1 MVEYKLGE
9 WNLSEIT
16 KNPKSPEF
24 QKKIKEIQTMSEKF
38 EKIKSKLDPKMS
50 SKNFMK
56 ILHDLEDISE
66 KMSLIGGY
74 ASLSYSANTQSDEA
88 TSLMTRISKL
98 GSDISNKIL
107 FFDLW
112 WKTQIDNKNANRLIK
127 DTGELSEYLKH
138 KRLVAKYSLSEPE
151 EKIINTLD
159 VTGISALVKLYDKIT
174 NAYKY
179 KMKVGKKTKILTRE
193 ELTNFVRN
201 TNPKTREDAYKT
213 LLTKYNENKG
223 VVGEIYQNITLNW
236 RHEGVDI
243 RGYQSPISMRNIGND
258 VDDKTIEVLL
268 QVCRK
273 NSPVF
278 QKFFVQ
284 KAKMLKMKKLRRYD
298 LYAPAASN
306 IKEKNYS
313 YDKSVKLVFDSL
325 VKFSPKLEKFARQV
339 FDEKHI
345 DSSVRVGKR
354 DGAFC
359 STLTPKVTP
368 FVLVNFTG
376 KSRDVFTLA
385 HELGHAVHSEA
396 AQDRSILV
404 QDAPLPLAE
413 TASTFSELLL
423 YDNISNKIT
432 DDEKKIMLSEKID
445 DLYATIMRQSFF
457 TIFEKDAHEQIGQG
471 TTIEEISKTY
481 LKNLKE
487 QFGNS
492 ITVSD
497 DFSIEWSCIPHFYH
511 TPFYCYAYSFGNL
524 LALSLFQRY
533 KKEGKEFEPDY
544 IDILAAGGSKKPED
558 LLAEHDLDIR
568 SPKFWQEGFDYIKT
582 QVKELESL
590 N

>member
-1 MVEYKLGE
+1 M
-9 WNLSEIT
+9 
-16 KNPKSPEF
+16 
-24 QKKIKEIQTMSEKF
+24 TM
-38 EKIKSKLDPKMS
+38 
-50 SKNFMK
+50 
-56 ILHDLEDISE
+56 
-66 KMSLIGGY
+66 
-74 ASLSYSANTQSDEA
+74 
-88 TSLMTRISKL
+88 ISKL

-193 ELTNFVRN
+193 ELTNFVRS
-201 TNPKTREDAYKT
+201 TSAKTREEAYKT
-213 LLTKYNENKG
+213 LLSKYNENKG

-236 RHEGVDI
+236 KHEGVDI

-258 VDDKTIEVLL
+258 VDDKTIESLL

-273 NSPVF
+273 NTPVF
-278 QKFFVQ
+278 QKFFIQ

-325 VKFSPKLEKFARQV
+325 GKFSPKLEKFARQV

-345 DSSVRVGKR
+345 DSSVRAGKR

-423 YDNISNKIT
+423 YDNISSKIT
-432 DDEKKIMLSEKID
+432 DNEKKIMLSEKID

-457 TIFEKDAHEQIGQG
+457 TIFEKDAHEQIGHG

-511 TPFYCYAYSFGNL
+511 TPFTAMRIL
-524 LALSLFQRY
+524 LEICLPYHCSKDTK
-533 KKEGKEFEPDY
+533 KKEKNLNQIISTYLQLEV
-544 IDILAAGGSKKPED
+544 
-558 LLAEHDLDIR
+558 
-568 SPKFWQEGFDYIKT
+568 PKNQKT
-582 QVKELESL
+582 C
-590 N
+590 

>member
-1 MVEYKLGE
+1 MPEYQLGE
-9 WNLSEIT
+9 WDLSKIA
-16 KNPKSPEF
+16 KSPKSPQF
-24 QKKIKEIQTMSEKF
+24 QQKIKEIHTLSQKF
-38 EKIKSKLDPKMS
+38 EKIKSQLDPKMP
-50 SKNFMK
+50 SKKFMK
-56 ILHDLEDISE
+56 ILEEIETISE
-66 KMSLIGGY
+66 KMSMIGGY
-74 ASLSYSANTQSDEA
+74 ASLSYSADTQSDEA
-88 TSLMTRISKL
+88 TSLLTTISKL

-112 WKTQIDNKNANRLIK
+112 WKTQVDEKNAKRLIK
-127 DTGELSEYLKH
+127 DSGELSEYLNH
-138 KRLVAKYSLSEPE
+138 KRLIAKYSLSEPE

-179 KMKVGKKTKILTRE
+179 KMKIGSKTKILTRE
-193 ELTNFVRN
+193 ELTNFVRS
-201 TNPKTREDAYKT
+201 TNAKTRESAYKT
-213 LLTKYNENKG
+213 LLTKYSENKG
-223 VVGEIYQNITLNW
+223 VIGEIYQNIVLNW

-243 RGYQSPISMRNIGND
+243 RGYKSPISMRNIGND
-258 VDDKTIEVLL
+258 VDDETIESLL

-278 QKFFVQ
+278 QKFFLQ

-298 LYAPAASN
+298 LYAPASSK
-306 IKEKNYS
+306 IKEKKYP
-313 YDKSVKLVFDSL
+313 YDKSVKLVFESL
-325 VKFSPKLEKFARQV
+325 GKFSPKLENYAKNV

-345 DSSVRVGKR
+345 DSSIRPGKR

-359 STLTPKVTP
+359 STLTPKITP
-368 FVLVNFTG
+368 FVLINFTG

-385 HELGHAVHSEA
+385 HELGHAVHSQA

-423 YDNISNKIT
+423 YDNISSEISDN
-432 DDEKKIMLSEKID
+432 EKKIMLSEKID

-457 TIFEKDAHEQIGQG
+457 TIFEKDAHEQIGNG
-471 TTIEEISKTY
+471 TTIDEISKTY

-492 ITVSD
+492 VVLSD

-524 LALSLFQRY
+524 LALSLFQTY
-533 KKEGKEFEPDY
+533 KKEGRDFEPHY
-544 IDILAAGGSKKPED
+544 ISILAAGGSKKPET
-558 LLAEHDLDIR
+558 LLDEHGLDIR
-568 SPKFWQEGFDYIKT
+568 SPKFWQEGFDYIAT

>member
-1 MVEYKLGE
+1 MAKYKLEG
-9 WNLSEIT
+9 WDLSEIT
-16 KNPKSPEF
+16 KDPNGPDF
-24 QKKIKEIQTMSEKF
+24 QKKIKEIHTLSKKF
-38 EKIKSKLDPKMS
+38 EKSKAKLEPKIS

-56 ILHDLEDISE
+56 ILKELENISE
-66 KMSLIGGY
+66 KMSLVGGY

-88 TSLMTRISKL
+88 TSLMTMMSRL

-112 WKTQIDNKNANRLIK
+112 WKTKIDEKNAKRLIK
-127 DTGELSEYLKH
+127 DAGELSEYLKH

-159 VTGISALVKLYDKIT
+159 VTGITALVKLYDKIT
-174 NAYKY
+174 NSYKY
-179 KMKVGKKTKILTRE
+179 KMKVGNKIKMLTRE
-193 ELTNFVRN
+193 ELTNFVRS
-201 TNPKTREDAYKT
+201 TNPKTREEAYKI
-213 LLTKYNENKG
+213 LLSKYYENKG
-223 VVGEIYQNITLNW
+223 VVGEIYQNIVLNW
-236 RHEGVDI
+236 IHEGVDI
-243 RGYQSPISMRNIGND
+243 RGYKTPISMRNVGND
-258 VDDKTIEVLL
+258 VDDQTIESLL

-273 NSPVF
+273 NSNIF
-278 QKFFVQ
+278 QKFFIQ

-298 LYAPAASN
+298 LYAPATSK
-306 IKEKNYS
+306 IKEKNHP
-313 YDKSVKLVFDSL
+313 YDKSVRLVLESL
-325 VKFSPKLEKFARQV
+325 GKFSPRLEDFAKKV

-345 DSSVRVGKR
+345 DSAIRPGKR

-359 STLTPKVTP
+359 STLTPKMTP
-368 FVLVNFTG
+368 YVLVNFTG

-396 AQDRSILV
+396 ASKRSILV

-423 YDNISNKIT
+423 YDNISTEIS
-432 DDEKKIMLSEKID
+432 DDEKKIILSEKID

-457 TIFEKDAHEQIGQG
+457 TIFEKDAHELIEKG
-471 TTIEEISKTY
+471 TTIDEISKTY

-492 ITVSD
+492 VSISE

-533 KKEGKEFEPDY
+533 KKEGKGFEPDY
-544 IDILAAGGSKKPED
+544 IEILAAGGSKKPETLLTEHGLD
-558 LLAEHDLDIR
+558 LR
-568 SPKFWQEGFDYIKT
+568 SPKFWQEGFDYVKT